1 MRRSNVGCM
10 SHRSF
15 YSCGAK
21 YSHSCTHA
29 TAAAD
34 AHWSR
39 RLKFA
44 FCLSCAVRLVY
55 IKINIRIYIYIVYC
69 SVITIVN
76 HLCIQIADAPQNS
89 HYRPI
94 IELPHVLYINAQ
106 LPREMRHKWRFLFS
120 SKIHGESFSTMLGKM
135 LDKGPTLFFIEDED
149 QYIFGGYAPESWAL
163 KPQFAGNDT
172 SLLYTLSPAM
182 RCFSATGYNDHYQYL
197 NLNQQT
203 MPNGLVSYSLYTTI
217 YSY

>member
-1 MRRSNVGCM
+1 MQWRCLYLNHDNRK
-10 SHRSF
+10 SHL
-15 YSCGAK
+15 Y
-21 YSHSCTHA
+21 TH
-29 TAAAD
+29 T
-34 AHWSR
+34 
-39 RLKFA
+39 
-44 FCLSCAVRLVY
+44 
-55 IKINIRIYIYIVYC
+55 
-69 SVITIVN
+69 
-76 HLCIQIADAPQNS
+76 DAPHNS

-135 LDKGPTLFFIEDED
+135 IDKGPTLFFIEDED

-163 KPQFAGNDT
+163 KPQFTGNDT

-182 RCFSATGYNDHYQYL
+182 RCFTSTGYNDHYQYL

-203 MPNGLVSYSLYTTI
+203 MPNGLVSNCAYIDLCYYNNTFYRAWVDS
-217 YSY
+217 SSSGVRQKE